1 MGIYTSNRYF
11 GYDVPDYSA
20 QIPANEAYNAAFGCA
35 QILAD
40 CQTNDMALFEST
52 IYSDMNEVMSIQE
65 GYQVVN
71 ENAFTDIIKKI
82 VEMFKK
88 LVAKIKGIFNAFIAK
103 IGGFAKNGKDLVKKY
118 EKQILKYS
126 NWKKF
131 KIKVR
136 RPKGNATDII
146 SLIDANL
153 LVSDSSN
160 SRVLSSTT
168 KRYIIKEDGKIDFSE
183 LSGVNSVFKD
193 NAEETDYEKIL
204 HDVDTEEIKEGLLAL
219 YVKTGKKYDYKDFS
233 TELTDE
239 IYEEEDEWDGDDDR
253 ISSSSF
259 TTEWIKGVLMNT
271 KLEHDADKCAK
282 NLQKAIDTIIDSL
295 NKTHDK
301 LIKEIQDKDSSG
313 YVTGREMKFGSD
325 SSSGKNDK
333 NAHYSKKEYD
343 FTRSASTVDD
353 TKTKADYDALDDVE
367 KAKYKKNDST
377 GNYEKTSNAGVKSTL
392 IQKGIQCMQKIASN
406 EQEVVTKVTSEY
418 MNQIKFAMAQAK
430 KIWTSAAAYSSMEHK
445 EHTVYYE
452 ALGECAAEQVYQ
464 SFEAIR

>member
-11 GYDVPDYSA
+11 GYDVPEYSA

-146 SLIDANL
+146 SLIDENIK
-153 LVSDSSN
+153 VSGD
-160 SRVLSSTT
+160 VPLSESTQ
-168 KRYIIKEDGKIDFSE
+168 RYIIDANGGINFEELKSSNANLKECTT
-183 LSGVNSVFKD
+183 
-193 NAEETDYEKIL
+193 EEDYDKIL
-204 HDVDTEEIKEGLLAL
+204 HDVDTEDIKEGLLAL
-219 YVKTGKKYDYKDFS
+219 YVKDSKKYDYKDFS

-239 IYEEEDEWDGDDDR
+239 IYEDEDEWDGDDDR

-259 TTEWIKGVLMNT
+259 TTAWIKGVLMNT

-282 NLQKAIDTIIDSL
+282 NLQKAIDIIIDSL

-313 YVTGREMKFGSD
+313 YVTSNEMKFGSN

-333 NAHYSKKEYD
+333 NAHYIKREFD

-353 TKTKADYDALDDVE
+353 TKTKAAYDTLSDTE

-377 GNYEKTSNAGVKSTL
+377 GNYEKISNAGVKSTL

-406 EQEVVTKVTSEY
+406 EQEVVTKITSEY